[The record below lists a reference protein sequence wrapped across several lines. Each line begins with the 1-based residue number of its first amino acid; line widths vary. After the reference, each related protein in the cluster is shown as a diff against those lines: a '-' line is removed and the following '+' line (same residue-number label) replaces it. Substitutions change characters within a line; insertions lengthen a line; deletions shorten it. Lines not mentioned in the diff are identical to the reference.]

1 MKAKLSGSAEF
12 SEPIQVVYNQ
22 RQGAVMKLVTDPND
36 THIVQY
42 LTSVIST
49 KLSEGETVLW
59 LVPGG
64 SAMKIAVEVLARL
77 EEEDTSNLCITL
89 TDERYG
95 RPDHQDENWVQ
106 LSRLGFDVR
115 TINAYRILRGEDIE
129 TTAIDFSEKLERLF
143 STFTYKI
150 GLFGMGADGHTA
162 GIKPGSIATT
172 SESLAEQF
180 ESDDF
185 SRVTMTA
192 HAISHL
198 NEVVLYA
205 HGAEKFEQIKTLL
218 STETDVVAQPAQ
230 ALKQVRKLTIFS
242 DYQD

>member
-1 MKAKLSGSAEF
+1 ME
-12 SEPIQVVYNQ
+12 
-22 RQGAVMKLVTDPND
+22 LVTDPHD

-49 KLSEGETVLW
+49 KLNEGETVLW

-64 SAMKIAVEVLARL
+64 SAMKVAVSVLAKL

-95 RPDHQDENWVQ
+95 RPDHPDENWVQ
-106 LSRLGFDVR
+106 LSMLGFDVR

-143 STFTYKI
+143 STFSYKI
-150 GLFGMGADGHTA
+150 GLFGMGTDGHTA
-162 GIKPGSIATT
+162 GIKPGSVATT
-172 SESLAEQF
+172 SEALADQF
-180 ESDDF
+180 EGDDF
-185 SRVTMTA
+185 SRVTLTA
-192 HAISHL
+192 NAISYL
-198 NEVVLYA
+198 NEVVLYV
-205 HGAEKFEQIKTLL
+205 HGAEKFEQMKILL
-218 STETDVVAQPAQ
+218 NSDTDIVAQPAQ
-230 ALKQVRKLTIFS
+230 ALKQAGKLTIFS